1 MNKLY
6 AILGVLLLTV
16 SSVSAQK
23 SGTDSRRAS
32 SGESVAIETIT
43 RDSLG
48 IDTLRR
54 IDAVDNGLLTLR
66 SGGRDGSMMLEVAG
80 FGLRLGQT
88 PMQKMETKLAPF
100 QFKAITDMEL
110 GFTQLTGV
118 DYAGYTPQE
127 EGFLDQKLGSSF
139 HFSFSVVQMR
149 LLLNR
154 SRTLS
159 LGLGLQ
165 YTLDNIR
172 FADSGIT
179 LDNVGRRLM
188 PVVLDEPADKSKI
201 VTSSLGIPVR
211 LIYEPVRHFRISAVA
226 YSDFMLGADAIY
238 KKPKEKHSLSGFRTY
253 QFGVGVSVSYY
264 GLGFYTRYGITPL
277 FKSGAGPDCH
287 AVSFGIVCLL

>member
-32 SGESVAIETIT
+32 SGESVAIET
-43 RDSLG
+43 
-48 IDTLRR
+48 
-54 IDAVDNGLLTLR
+54 VDNGLLTLR

-188 PVVLDEPADKSKI
+188 PVVLDEPADKSKV

>member
-1 MNKLY
+1 M
-6 AILGVLLLTV
+6 
-16 SSVSAQK
+16 
-23 SGTDSRRAS
+23 
-32 SGESVAIETIT
+32 AIETIT

-80 FGLRLGQT
+80 FGLRLGQP

-188 PVVLDEPADKSKI
+188 PVVLDEPADKSKV

>member
-43 RDSLG
+43 RDS
-48 IDTLRR
+48 
-54 IDAVDNGLLTLR
+54 LLTLR

-188 PVVLDEPADKSKI
+188 PVVLDEPADKSKV
-201 VTSSLGIPVR
+201 VTSLLGIPVR
-211 LIYEPVRHFRISAVA
+211 LVYEPVRHFRISAVA

>member
-1 MNKLY
+1 MDKLY

-188 PVVLDEPADKSKI
+188 PVVLDEPADKSKV
-201 VTSSLGIPVR
+201 VTSLLGIPVR
-211 LIYEPVRHFRISAVA
+211 LIYEPVRHFRISGCR
-226 YSDFMLGADAIY
+226 L
-238 KKPKEKHSLSGFRTY
+238 FR
-253 QFGVGVSVSYY
+253 FHVG
-264 GLGFYTRYGITPL
+264 GG
-277 FKSGAGPDCH
+277 CH
-287 AVSFGIVCLL
+287 L

>member
-118 DYAGYTPQE
+118 DYAGYTPR
-127 EGFLDQKLGSSF
+127 KRGSSTRN
-139 HFSFSVVQMR
+139 SDR
-149 LLLNR
+149 R
-154 SRTLS
+154 S
-159 LGLGLQ
+159 
-165 YTLDNIR
+165 
-172 FADSGIT
+172 
-179 LDNVGRRLM
+179 
-188 PVVLDEPADKSKI
+188 
-201 VTSSLGIPVR
+201 
-211 LIYEPVRHFRISAVA
+211 ISA
-226 YSDFMLGADAIY
+226 SR
-238 KKPKEKHSLSGFRTY
+238 SCR
-253 QFGVGVSVSYY
+253 
-264 GLGFYTRYGITPL
+264 
-277 FKSGAGPDCH
+277 C
-287 AVSFGIVCLL
+287 VCC

>member
-88 PMQKMETKLAPF
+88 PMQKM
-100 QFKAITDMEL
+100 
-110 GFTQLTGV
+110 
-118 DYAGYTPQE
+118 
-127 EGFLDQKLGSSF
+127 
-139 HFSFSVVQMR
+139 
-149 LLLNR
+149 
-154 SRTLS
+154 
-159 LGLGLQ
+159 
-165 YTLDNIR
+165 
-172 FADSGIT
+172 
-179 LDNVGRRLM
+179 
-188 PVVLDEPADKSKI
+188 
-201 VTSSLGIPVR
+201 
-211 LIYEPVRHFRISAVA
+211 
-226 YSDFMLGADAIY
+226 
-238 KKPKEKHSLSGFRTY
+238 
-253 QFGVGVSVSYY
+253 
-264 GLGFYTRYGITPL
+264 
-277 FKSGAGPDCH
+277 
-287 AVSFGIVCLL
+287 